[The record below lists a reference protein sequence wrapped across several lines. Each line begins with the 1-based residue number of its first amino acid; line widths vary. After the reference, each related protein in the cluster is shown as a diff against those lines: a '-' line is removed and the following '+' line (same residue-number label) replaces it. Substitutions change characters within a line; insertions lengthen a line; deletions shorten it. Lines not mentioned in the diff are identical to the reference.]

1 MLTSE
6 DKCLLYSAMLRLI
19 ARSPEGINTR
29 TLVDKAIDA
38 LSASIPA
45 INYHHCFG
53 MLTFLLRSCG
63 VYFVVRSPGLS
74 IITI

>member
-1 MLTSE
+1 MLTSD
-6 DKCLLYSAMLRLI
+6 DKCLLYSAMLKLI

-38 LSASIPA
+38 LAIPA

-53 MLTFLLRSCG
+53 MLSFLLRSCG

-74 IITI
+74 IVTI

>member
-38 LSASIPA
+38 LSTAIPV
-45 INYHHCFG
+45 NYHHAYG
-53 MLTFLLRSCG
+53 MLSFLLRSCG

-74 IITI
+74 IVTI